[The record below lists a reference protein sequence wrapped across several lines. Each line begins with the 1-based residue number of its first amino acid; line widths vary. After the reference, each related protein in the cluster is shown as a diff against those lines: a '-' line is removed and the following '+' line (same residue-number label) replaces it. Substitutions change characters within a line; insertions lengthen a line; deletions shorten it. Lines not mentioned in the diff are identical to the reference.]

1 MDLNLF
7 PTGREMG
14 VDSRKGEEVRERG
27 RDDAGGGG
35 VVGGGGGEV

>member
-27 RDDAGGGG
+27 RDDAGRGAG
-35 VVGGGGGEV
+35 VAGVGR